1 MGSFYVTLKT
11 RWWKNK
17 TQEDE
22 SERIHDLAH
31 LINIRKYSPRHKY
44 KILCPDLLVLLCTS
58 NLVSSFSPY
67 QQYQKIYWVEI
78 WNRRTENKQ
87 DNIIKTALESSN
99 CGLKSKIIS
108 YSIDQLYQV
117 RDQHLYF
124 KPNRLR

>member
-1 MGSFYVTLKT
+1 M
-11 RWWKNK
+11 
-17 TQEDE
+17 
-22 SERIHDLAH
+22 IHDLAH
-31 LINIRKYSPRHKY
+31 LINIRKYSPRHKS

-87 DNIIKTALESSN
+87 DNIRQTALENELESSN
-99 CGLKSKIIS
+99 GGLKSKIIS

-124 KPNRLR
+124 KPNRLRKF